1 MRRSISILALLMLA
15 SSVASGGNRDFK
27 PGLFLLKDAKGKTV
41 ARLPYQLLIPDGAK
55 KRALPLVV
63 SLHGAGEWGN
73 DNRLQL
79 RYLPEQLARTTQRK
93 KYPCYVLAPQ
103 CPKRKWWWSP
113 NIMQSVEQLIEK
125 TVRRYNIDPSRI
137 YLTGP
142 SMGGF
147 GTWSLSKKHP
157 AWFAA
162 IVPICG
168 GGTTGDAYRLVG
180 VPIWNV
186 HGAKD
191 PLVPLAASRKMIA
204 AITLAGGKPKHTE
217 LKGVGHNSWIPA
229 YENKKGVVPWMF
241 KQRRDPET
249 FELGGITLL
258 AGPKSELR
266 KTDSIVF
273 LGDGSVVD
281 STATNCVALIR
292 KGIDTLKPKAKI
304 QVLAKAKDGLT
315 ILEAQK
321 TWLPEV
327 LKLNPSIIVIS
338 LGTDEL
344 NSERPTP
351 KEKYEAALRTVVD
364 RCVDSGA
371 IVLLLTPGLSGEKP
385 DGDNPHDVR
394 LDTCAEIHRQV
405 AKDTDAYLLDIRR
418 DLQAYLR
425 FQNPR
430 DKPRGVLT
438 TDGVKLNV
446 AGQRY
451 LAQRIATVL
460 AETLWDER

>member
-1 MRRSISILALLMLA
+1 MRRVAFIFSLLLVTSAGMAGL
-15 SSVASGGNRDFK
+15 SRK
-27 PGLFLLKDAKGKTV
+27 YTPGVFLLKDADGKTV
-41 ARLPYQLLIPDGAK
+41 TRLPYQLLIPKAPKGK
-55 KRALPLVV
+55 LMPLVI
-63 SLHGAGEWGN
+63 SLHGAGERGK

-79 RYLPEQLARTTQRK
+79 RYLPEHLSRTNQRK

-103 CPKRKWWWSP
+103 CPKHKWWWTP

-125 TVRRYNIDPSRI
+125 TVRHYNIDPSRI

-147 GTWSLSKKHP
+147 GTWSLSKKYP
-157 AWFAA
+157 EWFAA
-162 IVPICG
+162 VVPICG
-168 GGTTGDAYRLVG
+168 GGTTKDAYRLVG
-180 VPIWNV
+180 IPLWNI

-191 PLVPLAASRKMIA
+191 PLIPLAFSRKMIA
-204 AITLAGGKPKHTE
+204 AIRLAGGKPKHTE

-229 YENKKGVVPWMF
+229 YEKKNGVVPWMF

-258 AGPKSELR
+258 AGPQSELR
-266 KTDSIVF
+266 KNDTIVF
-273 LGDGSVVD
+273 LGDGCFVD
-281 STATNCVALIR
+281 SKATNCVALIR
-292 KGIDTLKPKAKI
+292 KGIDTLKPDAKI
-304 QVLAKAKDGLT
+304 QVLAKAKDELT
-315 ILEAQK
+315 VVEAQTK
-321 TWLPEV
+321 WVPEV
-327 LKLNPSIIVIS
+327 LKAKPSIIVIG

-344 NSERPTP
+344 NSEHPAST
-351 KEKYEAALRTVVD
+351 KKYQAALRTLVD
-364 RCVDSGA
+364 QCLDSGA

-385 DGDNPHDVR
+385 NGTNPRDGR
-394 LDTCAEIHRQV
+394 LDACAKIHRQV
-405 AKDTDAYLLDIRR
+405 AKDTDAHLLDIRG
-418 DLQAYLR
+418 DLQDYLR
-425 FQNPR
+425 LQNPR
-430 DKPRGVLT
+430 DRSRGVLT